1 MSYDK
6 HEWRNGE
13 IISAIKLNNMEEGIE
28 DAIRTPDSV
37 YSELSGAVP
46 VLHVYGGGG
55 SEAPEAEINWEKLMP
70 SAPDDYENPP
80 EVYRGAAILGY
91 NSNGGSPTWY
101 QLYPVPEYASNPK
114 VLTITNESD
123 SINYDWF
130 DYPDPRNAS
139 VGNVLA
145 ITSDGPAW
153 VEPSSLN

>member
-13 IISAIKLNNMEEGIE
+13 IIRATNLNNMEEGIE
-28 DAIRTPDSV
+28 DAIRTPDYV

-55 SEAPEAEINWEKLMP
+55 SEPPEAEVQWEKLMP
-70 SAPDDYENPP
+70 SAPEYLDN
-80 EVYRGAAILGY
+80 YRGEAILGY

-101 QLYPVPEYASNPK
+101 QLYPIPSYAHSPK
-114 VLTITNESD
+114 VLTMTNESD
-123 SINYDWF
+123 NINYDWF

-139 VGNVLA
+139 VGDILA
-145 ITSDGPAW
+145 ITDDGPAW
-153 VEPSSLN
+153 VSPSSLN

>member
-13 IISAIKLNNMEEGIE
+13 IIRATNLNNMEEGIE

-37 YSELSGAVP
+37 YSELNGAVP

-55 SEAPEAEINWEKLMP
+55 SEPPEAEVQWEKLIP
-70 SAPDDYENPP
+70 SAPEYEPDT
-80 EVYRGAAILGY
+80 YRGEAILGY
-91 NSNGGSPTWY
+91 NSNDGNKWV
-101 QLYPVPEYASNPK
+101 QLYPIPEYASNPK

-130 DYPDPRNAS
+130 EYPDPRNAS
-139 VGNVLA
+139 EGDVLA
-145 ITSDGPAW
+145 ITSEGPAW
-153 VEPSSLN
+153 VSPSSLN